1 MDGELSAV
9 TLVQIPQN
17 SMFVY
22 CNLYSKENELPVGRD
37 VNGYLLRQTLG
48 TLCIAAPN
56 WQSWLIIVRRA
67 LQQQEHRLAAKVE
80 RARVVI
86 AALPELNLQIIDCVR
101 LHGRATGASRNTL
114 KDHFRSLM

>member
-1 MDGELSAV
+1 
-9 TLVQIPQN
+9 
-17 SMFVY
+17 
-22 CNLYSKENELPVGRD
+22 
-37 VNGYLLRQTLG
+37 
-48 TLCIAAPN
+48 
-56 WQSWLIIVRRA
+56 
-67 LQQQEHRLAAKVE
+67 VE

>member
-56 WQSWLIIVRRA
+56 WQSWLIIVRR
-67 LQQQEHRLAAKVE
+67 
-80 RARVVI
+80 VVI